1 MHAKHATPKALALL
15 NRWAELCLATWSG
28 HQLCTCTALST
39 GVLGD
44 ACAMTVLDRTSTR
57 KSAGVGPRSRP
68 LETQTVLRCVVCHKP
83 FDFAAGQTAL
93 VLKHIAYGYDF
104 VHDGKCVAA
113 AREWLF
119 VEPGYDRPA
128 FSTDGTRVRI
138 LRVSDA
144 EGWAVAL
151 PSAPE
156 QVLAGTPVLYEP
168 VACWA
173 MVEYVDGSRHL
184 EGVIRAP
191 ELQNEPGAAEFP
203 EARRGRYAY
212 LGYVERMDA

>member
-1 MHAKHATPKALALL
+1 M
-15 NRWAELCLATWSG
+15 
-28 HQLCTCTALST
+28 ALST
-39 GVLGD
+39 HVLGEGLG
-44 ACAMTVLDRTSTR
+44 MTVLDRTATQI
-57 KSAGVGPRSRP
+57 SASASPTVGPRNRP
-68 LETQTVLRCVVCHKP
+68 LETQSILRCVVCHRP

-104 VHDGKCVAA
+104 VHDGKCVAT

-128 FSTDGTRVRI
+128 FSTDGARVRI

-144 EGWAVAL
+144 AGWAVAL
-151 PSAPE
+151 PAAPE
-156 QVLAGTPVLYEP
+156 QVLAGTPVVYEP

-191 ELQNEPGAAEFP
+191 ELQSEPGTAEFP